1 MGWKSIV
8 SGIAPTL
15 GMALGG
21 PVGGAAVSFAL
32 DALGIKPSGNAEDN
46 ERLLEESVKNASP
59 DQLLALRKA
68 DNDFKIRMK
77 ELGIKEKDLAYKDIA
92 SARKREI
99 KVGGWSNPILAGIVV
114 VGFFAVVWMVLS
126 GGLGAMDKAGI
137 AFAGTVV
144 GYVSAKADQV
154 ISYYFGS
161 STGQD
166 HSLSIQANGQGRG

>member
-1 MGWKSIV
+1 MGWKSII
-8 SGIAPTL
+8 SGIAPTI
-15 GMALGG
+15 GVALGG

-32 DALGIKPSGNAEDN
+32 DALGIKPSNNTEDN
-46 ERLLEESVKNASP
+46 ERTLEESVKNASP

-68 DNDFKIRMK
+68 DNDFRLKMK
-77 ELGIKEKDLAYKDIA
+77 EIGIKEKDLVIKDVA
-92 SARKREI
+92 NARNREV
-99 KVGGWSNPILAGIVV
+99 KVGGWSNPILAGIIV

-126 GGLGAMDKAGI
+126 GSLGTMDKAGI

-154 ISYYFGS
+154 VSYYFGS

-166 HSLSIQANGQGRG
+166 HALSLQAGRKVVT